1 MIDVPHTCTN
11 CALRHGDCSGEYF
24 EQQLKTDDC
33 PEFVIGKCFI
43 CKHTD
48 AEEETTGLCVAGDM
62 SGFGCPNFAE

>member
-24 EQQLKTDDC
+24 EHQLKTDDC
-33 PEFVIGKCFI
+33 SEFVLGKCYR
-43 CKHTD
+43 CKHN
-48 AEEETTGLCVAGDM
+48 AFEPEGICLGGDM